1 MLKKTRILG
10 GLAALLMLVVG
21 VPASANTVAQ
31 TAAEFNQAQLTA
43 AALNQSYESGN
54 VFTGANV
61 TCAISP
67 YDAVNGSF
75 RSAGGGSPQAIVENV
90 TVKGQDYADFQV
102 ACGGADTDP
111 FTVSVAYEFKVQN
124 NDGTWSTIAD
134 DTPNVCTMS
143 SLPGPGIRAQVASFS
158 VPGRTGCEFKEF
170 YPENDSSMG
179 RSHAL
184 FVQLTVPN
192 GGPNIQGMSKPW
204 PMVCVI
210 GSDCAISG

>member
-1 MLKKTRILG
+1 MLKSMRTLG
-10 GLAALLMLVVG
+10 SLAALLMLTAV
-21 VPASANTVAQ
+21 VPASANTIAQ

-102 ACGGADTDP
+102 ACAGADTDP
-111 FTVSVAYEFKVQN
+111 FTVSVEYEFRVQN
-124 NDGTWSTIAD
+124 PNGTWSTIE
-134 DTPNVCTMS
+134 DTQNTCGDS
-143 SLPGPGIRAQVASFS
+143 SIPGPGVRTQVAAFS

-170 YPENDSSMG
+170 YSENHPSMG

-184 FVQLTVPN
+184 FVHLTVPN

-204 PMVCVI
+204 PMTCVI